1 MKTFL
6 ISGVSAL
13 ALAGM
18 ALAVPFEDADTDG
31 DGSISLSEIQAIDPA
46 TTEAEFTLYDVDLDG
61 GLDEDEYAAWRAA
74 TQRDAQPDPFAE
86 PMEDDVLTDD
96 ELWEEPTTVDPLTD
110 ELPTEAPAA
119 TADPRAD
126 DAYAPEEPQELEDPE
141 RNPFSGDKSFDDEE
155 RKDEYARDE
164 SDEHEFD
171 AAFGRDDVDYDSD
184 ADGDEIIEQLNEAQA
199 EELESEAEEDGDESE
214 PWK

>member
-18 ALAVPFEDADTDG
+18 ALAVPFEEADTDG
-31 DGSISLSEIQAIDPA
+31 DGQISLSEIQAIDPN

-74 TQRDAQPDPFAE
+74 TQRDAEPDPFAD
-86 PMEDDVLTDD
+86 PMTDD
-96 ELWEEPTTVDPLTD
+96 ADDLDDPFAAEDPLAD
-110 ELPTEAPAA
+110 DPVPQEDPVDLEEVP
-119 TADPRAD
+119 ADP
-126 DAYAPEEPQELEDPE
+126 YQ
-141 RNPFSGDKSFDDEE
+141 KSFDDEE
-155 RKDEYARDE
+155 DKDEYADEERDAFAD
-164 SDEHEFD
+164 DEYSVPD
-171 AAFGRDDVDYDSD
+171 AAFDRDDVDHDRDADEDEITEELNEEQAEDLESD
-184 ADGDEIIEQLNEAQA
+184 AD
-199 EELESEAEEDGDESE
+199 EDGDESE